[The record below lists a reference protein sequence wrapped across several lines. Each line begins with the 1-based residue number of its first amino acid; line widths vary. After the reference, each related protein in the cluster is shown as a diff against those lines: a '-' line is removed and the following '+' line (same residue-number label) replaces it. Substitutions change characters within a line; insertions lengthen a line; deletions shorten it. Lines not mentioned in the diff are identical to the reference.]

1 MQTAA
6 VATVLHKH
14 VDRSKRASGA
24 VCANLYSNKH
34 LLLAWS
40 RSPWSH
46 PQRHTTHVQT
56 LCIYRV
62 WTSLWTDSW
71 RNARNIMRL
80 YSLTCHVERNKIMHA
95 DLVEKETW
103 WLQAPR
109 ETVNPVID
117 SSQPSC
123 NITLPLSSNNN
134 KILICFID
142 SCRQINFLAYYIVVH
157 AKYKL
162 GLQFLRFWRSFFI
175 QGLPDWK
182 IVSSW

>member
-1 MQTAA
+1 MSTGPKEPLGLSALICTATNICCWPGA
-6 VATVLHKH
+6 GVLDHTRRGTRH
-14 VDRSKRASGA
+14 MCKRCVFTEYEPVYGPTPGGTR
-24 VCANLYSNKH
+24 V
-34 LLLAWS
+34 
-40 RSPWSH
+40 
-46 PQRHTTHVQT
+46 T
-56 LCIYRV
+56 L
-62 WTSLWTDSW
+62 WDS
-71 RNARNIMRL
+71 L
-80 YSLTCHVERNKIMHA
+80 YSLTCRVERNKIMHA

-123 NITLPLSSNNN
+123 NITLPLSSNNK

-142 SCRQINFLAYYIVVH
+142 SCRQINFLVYYIVVH
-157 AKYKL
+157 AKYKF